1 MRHLLRILLLLLW
14 LGVYLSPVAAQSYS
28 FQLLEEIVHAYW
40 NADGSLSLDYT
51 FHFANDPGAHPI
63 DFVDVGLPNDHYDF
77 GSISAWVNG
86 QPVQVT
92 RDYQGQG
99 YGIAVDLGAY
109 AIPAGSE
116 GRVRVYVGRIERV
129 LYPSSMEGYVSAVF
143 SPTWFGAAYVH
154 GRTRLQVVFHFPPG
168 VTLQE
173 PRYHQDQ
180 GGQPEVGQDSEGRTT
195 YTWSYADALGS
206 KQYFF
211 GASFPARYVPAS
223 AYRPSLWE
231 TLWATVK
238 GLFEALFAWG
248 FILFWC
254 FLVPLLVAIGTIQ
267 EYRRKSKYLPPLIQV
282 EGHGIKRGLTA
293 VEAAL
298 LLEQPLDKVMT
309 MILFSVIKKGA
320 AEVLSQE
327 PLKIKVTE
335 PLPQGLHLYEQQFL
349 QAMQAKNAATRRKM
363 LRQMIVDLIASLRE
377 KMRGF
382 SRKETVEY
390 YRSIVRRAWEQV
402 EAAQTPEVKGQLF
415 GEALEWMMLDE
426 DYDDRTR
433 RVFREPVYVPQ
444 WWHRYDPTY
453 RPAST
458 STSAPFPSSRSSG
471 PLPGSEFAASVI
483 RSVQSV
489 AGNVLGNTRAFTESV
504 TRITNPPPPPSSSS
518 HRGGGGGCACAC
530 AGCACACA
538 GGGR

>member
-1 MRHLLRILLLLLW
+1 MRRLLRFLLLLLW
-14 LGVYLSPVAAQSYS
+14 MGIYLSPAAAQSYS
-28 FQLLEEIVHAYW
+28 FQLIEEIVHAYW

-63 DFVDVGLPNDHYDF
+63 DFVDVGLPNDRYDF

-86 QPVQVT
+86 QPVRVT

-99 YGIAVDLGAY
+99 YGVAVDLGAH
-109 AIPAGSE
+109 AIPPGGE
-116 GRVRVYVGRIERV
+116 GRVRVYVGRITRV
-129 LYPSSMEGYVSAVF
+129 LHPSDLEGYVSAVF

-154 GRTRLQVVFHFPPG
+154 GSTRLQVVFHFPPG

-195 YTWSYADALGS
+195 YTWSYADARGS
-206 KQYFF
+206 EQYFF
-211 GASFPARYVPAS
+211 GASFPARYVPTS
-223 AYRPSLWE
+223 AYQPSLWE
-231 TLWATVK
+231 TLWGSVK

-254 FLVPLLVAIGTIQ
+254 LLVPILVVIGLIG
-267 EYRRKSKYLPPLIQV
+267 EFRRKSEYLPPLVKV

-320 AEVLSQE
+320 AEVISPE
-327 PLKIKVTE
+327 PLQIQVLQ
-335 PLPQGLHLYEQQFL
+335 PLPEGLQVYEQQFL
-349 QAMQAKNAATRRKM
+349 QAMQEKTLAARRKM

-426 DYDDRTR
+426 NYDDRTR
-433 RVFREPVYVPQ
+433 RVFHGPVYVPQ

-453 RPAST
+453 RPAPAT
-458 STSAPFPSSRSSG
+458 ASSGSGRSG
-471 PLPGSEFAASVI
+471 PLPGSTFAASVI

-489 AGNVLGNTRAFTESV
+489 ASNVLGNTRDFTEGV
-504 TRITNPPPPPSSSS
+504 TRITNPPPPPSVS

>member
-1 MRHLLRILLLLLW
+1 MRRLLVLVLVLLW
-14 LGVYLSPVAAQSYS
+14 LGAWISPAVAQSYS

-51 FHFANDPGAHPI
+51 FHFVNDPGAHPI
-63 DFVDVGLPNDHYDF
+63 DFVDVGLPNDRYDF

-86 QPVQVT
+86 QPVKIT
-92 RDYQGQG
+92 RDYQGEG
-99 YGIAVDLGAY
+99 CCGIAVDLQEH
-109 AIPAGSE
+109 AIPPGSE

-129 LYPSSMEGYVSAVF
+129 LYPSSIEGYVSAVF
-143 SPTWFGAAYVH
+143 SPTWFGSAYVH
-154 GRTRLQVVFHFPPG
+154 GTTRLLVVFHFPPG
-168 VTLQE
+168 MTPQE
-173 PRYHQDQ
+173 PRYHQEQ
-180 GGQPEVGQDSEGRTT
+180 GGEPQIGQDNEGRIT
-195 YTWSYADALGS
+195 YAWSYPQASGS
-206 KQYFF
+206 EQYFF
-211 GASFPARYVPAS
+211 GASFPARYVPVS
-223 AYRPSLWE
+223 AYQPTMWETFWE
-231 TLWATVK
+231 TLK
-238 GLFEALFAWG
+238 SLFEALFAWG

-254 FLVPLLVAIGTIQ
+254 LLLPILVVIGAIQ
-267 EYRRKSKYLPPLIQV
+267 EFRRKSDYLPPLVQV

-309 MILFSVIKKGA
+309 MILFGVIKKGA
-320 AEVLSQE
+320 AQVISSE
-327 PLKIKVTE
+327 PLKIKMTE
-335 PLPQGLHLYEQQFL
+335 PLPEGLHPYERQFL
-349 QAMQAKNAATRRKM
+349 EAMQVTNAATRRKM
-363 LRQMIVDLIASLRE
+363 LRQMLVDLIASLRE

-458 STSAPFPSSRSSG
+458 SASLPSSRRSG

-489 AGNVLGNTRAFTESV
+489 ASNVLGNTRAFTESV
-504 TRITNPPPPPSSSS
+504 TRVTNPPPPPSSGSF
-518 HRGGGGGCACAC
+518 RGRGGGCACAC